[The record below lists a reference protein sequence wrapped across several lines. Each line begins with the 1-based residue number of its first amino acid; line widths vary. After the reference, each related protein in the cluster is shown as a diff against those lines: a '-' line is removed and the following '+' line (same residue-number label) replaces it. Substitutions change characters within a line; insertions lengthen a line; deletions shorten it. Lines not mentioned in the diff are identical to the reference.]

1 MLLYHFSTPIIS
13 LYGTKSKYKEQKNE
27 KEVPME
33 KYFSCKEVAEKYGVK
48 VKTVWGWISSG
59 KLKAVRIGKLYR
71 IKQQDLDAFEASNN

>member
-1 MLLYHFSTPIIS
+1 
-13 LYGTKSKYKEQKNE
+13 
-27 KEVPME
+27 ME